1 MSVRKIFITIM
12 LIATLLTGGCVQSKE
27 NATTELTTQNT
38 TKIATTE
45 LEITT
50 EVTTTEEVTTVST
63 PEKGSKENPYQM
75 GDTATIEAMDYWTSE
90 KIVLSIRVDGWEGRD
105 LIGEIGIEETS
116 INDLISVDEDAIYAY
131 LHKDNYIM
139 LTDDFVAISSVPN
152 GEFAST
158 DLKLPGVSSSNVY
171 YSPWSDVSH
180 EALKEAKYIVF
191 YYYKYNDSQIFSPR
205 PDSCW
210 FEIPTYGE

>member
-1 MSVRKIFITIM
+1 MMVRKIFITTM
-12 LIATLLTGGCVQSKE
+12 LIAVLLTGGCGQSKE

-38 TKIATTE
+38 TEIATTE

-50 EVTTTEEVTTVST
+50 ETATTEEVTTESI
-63 PEKGSKENPYQM
+63 PEKGSKENPYQI
-75 GDTATIEAMDYWTSE
+75 GDTATIEAMDFWTAE
-90 KIVLSIRVDGWEGRD
+90 KIVFNIRVDGWEGRD

-116 INDLISVDEDAIYAY
+116 INDLISVDEDAIFAY

-139 LTDDFVAISSVPN
+139 LTDNIVAISSIPN

-171 YSPWSDVSH
+171 YSPWSEVND
-180 EALKEAKYIVF
+180 ETLKEAKYIVF
-191 YYYKYNDSQIFSPR
+191 YYYKYNDSQIFSSR
-205 PDSCW
+205 KDSCW